1 MIFFDVFLA
10 ILQPKL
16 YIGRGLHEDVFSLL
30 KYTLFWIMLLISKLS
45 FSYYVEILPLVAP
58 TKIIMKMPISNYQ
71 WHEFFPNGNISNFAI
86 PLLLKMFLTVA
97 CAYYKFTFGT
107 AVVTHNIGV
116 VIAIWAPIVL
126 VYFMDAQ
133 IWYAIFSTIFGGIHG
148 AFSHLGEIRTL
159 GMLRSRFESVPSAFS
174 DRLMPSQNEDANEE
188 GPLMNEERQRK
199 NIDEGRQR
207 KNIANFSQVW
217 NEFITSMRWEDLI
230 SNRDRDLLLVPYL
243 SSPLSVVQWPPFLL
257 ASKIPIALD
266 MAKDFTGKADDDLFK
281 KIKSDDYMYSAVIE
295 CYQTLRDIID
305 GLLEDQA
312 DKKIVE
318 WICDEVDGSIDEKR
332 FLTKF
337 RMSGLPFLSERLEKF
352 LKLLLAAD
360 ENDDNSMRQ
369 IINVLQDIMEI
380 ITQDVMINGHEIL
393 EEAAHNIDPQN
404 VKKEQMFQKLKI
416 DQRDKG
422 WREKV
427 VRLHLLLTVKES
439 AINVPQNLDARR
451 RITFFA
457 NSLFMNMPR
466 APKVRDMLSFSVLT
480 PYYKEDVIYS
490 DEELNKENED
500 GISVLF
506 YLQKIYPDEWTNF
519 QERLEDPKNEI
530 PGKDRSELT
539 RQWVSYR
546 AQTLSRTVRGM
557 MYYRKAL
564 DLQCVLETAGDSEA
578 SKVAYGYVADFLGG
592 YQTSGLS
599 ENDEQAE
606 QAFLDRAQALA
617 DLKFTY
623 VVSCQIYGA
632 QKNSIE
638 ARDKSCYTNI
648 LKLMLTYPSLRVA
661 YIDTTEEQ
669 VNGRPQKTYF
679 SVLVK
684 GGDKWDEEIYRIKL
698 PGPPTDIGEGKP
710 ENQNHAIIFTRGEA
724 LQTIDMNQD
733 NYFEEAFKMRNV
745 LEEFLK
751 RRRGNRKPTILGLRE
766 HIFTG
771 SVSSLA
777 WFMSNQETSFV
788 TIGQRILANPLR
800 VRFHYGHPDIFDR
813 IFHITRGGISKASK
827 IINLSEDIFAGYNS
841 TMRGGFITHHE
852 YIQVG
857 KGRDVGMNQISLFEA
872 KVSNG
877 NGEQTL
883 SRDVYRLGRRFD
895 FFRMM
900 SFYFT
905 TIGFYFSS
913 MVTVLIVYVFL
924 YGRMYMV
931 MSGLENEIMENPAI
945 HENKAFEEALATQSV
960 FQLGLLLV
968 LPMVMEIGLEKGFRT
983 ALGDF
988 IIMQLQLASVFFT
1001 FQLGTKAHY
1010 YGRTILHGGSKY
1022 RATGRGFVVVHAKFS
1037 ENYRLYSRSHFVKGL
1052 ELLILLI
1059 VYGVYGESYRSS
1071 NLFWFITFSMW
1082 FLVASWL
1089 FAPFIFNP
1097 SSFDW
1102 QKTVDDWTEWK
1113 RWMGNRGG
1121 IGISPDKSWESWW
1134 DEEQEH
1140 LKYTVFRGRILEII
1154 LALRFL
1160 IYQYGIVYH
1169 LDIAHHSKSL
1179 LVYGLSWVVMVTV
1192 LLVLKMVSMGRRRF
1206 GTDFQLMFRILKA
1219 LLFLGFMSVMTV
1231 LFVVFGLTISDLF
1244 AAILA
1249 FLPTGWALL
1258 LADVQRARV
1267 LGINQGAWK
1276 SIRLHNGTN
1285 NLHAGS
1291 HFVMVPVCI
1300 RVPNT
1305 YPLQP
1310 SIQQR
1315 PADFQDPCRE
1325 EGQDCVS
1332 DRNLEISICIEAF
1345 SISNGTK
1352 NEFRGPSRSFSRAMM
1367 RMATRVLESPNE
1379 DESLDSIVV
1388 PPGLP
1393 SLARIFRVADEIEKD
1408 NPRVAYLCRFHGF
1421 EEAHKMDP
1429 TSSVRGFRQF
1439 KTLLLNKLEKSPN
1452 QAAGGRR
1459 KPKTNFVEVRT
1470 FWHLY
1475 RSFDR
1480 MWIFL
1485 ILAFQA
1491 MLIVA
1496 WSPSGSLTA
1505 FFDADVFRSVL
1516 SIFITYAFLN
1526 LLQATLDIILS
1537 WHCWKSLEFTQILR
1551 YLLKFAVAGVWAVVL
1566 PIGYSSSVQSPTG
1579 LLKFFNSWA
1588 RDWRNQSFYNYA
1600 VALYLLPNIMAAVL
1614 LFLPPLRRHL
1624 ERSNWRIVT
1633 LFMWWAQASMSKTNF
1648 LLPCFLCGGLRQA
1661 CLRQISCCLVI
1672 LPLVAPTKII
1682 MKIPISNYQ
1691 WHEFFP
1697 NGNISNFA
1705 IRLLLKTFLTVAC
1718 AYYKF
1723 TFGTAVVTHNI
1734 GVVIAIWAP
1743 IVLVYFMDAQIW
1755 YAIFSTIF
1763 GGIHGAFSHL
1773 GEIRTLG
1780 MLRSRFESVP
1790 SAFSDR
1796 LMPSPNEDANENEER
1811 QRKNIAN
1818 FSHVWNEFITS
1829 MREED
1834 LISNS
1839 FSKLLIISDQNKPYR
1854 DRDLLLIPYSS
1865 GDVSVVQWPHFLLA
1879 SKIPIALDMARYF
1892 KGKADDDLFRKIK
1905 SDNCMYSAVTEC
1917 YQTLRDIIYSLL
1929 EDEADKKIVEWICS
1943 EVDSSIQQKRFLTKF
1958 RMSGL
1963 LFLSE
1968 RLEKFLKLLL
1978 AEDENV
1984 DNSIRQM
1991 INVLQDI
1998 MEIITQDVMINGHEI
2013 LDAAQYFDSQT
2024 VKKEQRFQ
2032 KLKIDRIYNE
2042 SWREK
2047 VVRLHLLLTVK
2058 ESAINVPQ
2066 NLDARRRINFF
2077 ANSLFMNMPRAP
2089 KVRDMLSFSVLTP
2102 YYKEDVLYS
2111 DEELNKENEDGIS
2124 ILFYLQKIY
2133 PDEWTNFQER
2143 LEDPKYMFTRNNR
2156 SELTRQW
2163 VSYRAQTLSRTVRG
2177 MMYYRRAL
2185 DLQCVLETAGDS
2197 DFLGG
2202 YQTSGLS
2209 ENDEQADQAF
2219 LDRAQALADLKFT
2232 YKNSNEARDRS
2243 CYTNILKLML
2253 TYPSL
2258 RVAYIDTTDEQVNGK
2273 PQKTYFSVLVKG
2285 RDKWDEEIYRIK
2297 LPGPPTEIGEGR
2309 PENQNHAIIFTRGE
2323 ALQTIDMNQD
2333 NYFEEAFKM
2342 RNVLEEFLKHRR
2354 GNRKP
2359 TILGL
2364 RDHIFSGSI
2373 SSLAWFS
2380 SNQETSFVT
2389 IGQRTLAN
2397 LLRVR
2402 FHYGHADIFD
2412 RIFHITRGG
2421 ISKASKV
2428 INLSDDIFA
2437 GYNSTMRGGFITHHE
2452 YIQVGKGRDMGI
2464 NQLSLFEA
2472 KVSNGNGEQTLSRD
2486 VYRLG
2491 RQFDFFRMLSFY
2503 FTTIGFYFSSMVT
2516 VLVVY
2521 VFLYGRMYM
2530 VMSGLEN
2537 EIMENPAIH
2546 GNKAFEEAL
2555 AAQSV
2560 FQLGLLLVLPMVME
2574 IGLEKGFRTA
2584 LGDFV
2589 IMQLQL
2595 ASVFFTFQ
2603 LGTKAHYY
2611 GRTILH
2617 GASKYRATG
2626 RGFVVHHA
2634 KFSENYRLYS
2644 RSHFVKG
2651 LEVLILLIVYGVYGQ
2666 SYGSSNLFRF
2676 IIFSLWFLVASWLFA
2691 PFIFNPSSF
2700 DWQKIVDDWT
2710 EWNRWMGNHG
2720 RIGISS
2726 DKSWESWWN
2735 EEQEHLKYTGFRG
2748 RILEIIL
2755 AFRFLI
2761 YQYGIVYHLDIAH
2774 HSKSLRVY
2782 GLSWVVLVTVL
2793 LVLMIVS
2800 MGGRRFGTN
2809 FHLRF
2814 RILEALLFLGF
2825 MSAMTVLFVVCG
2837 LTISDL
2843 FAAIPAF
2850 LPTGWALLL
2859 AGVQLARIL
2868 GINQGAWKSVRLHN
2882 GTSNLHVDS
2891 HFVMVSVCITVP
2903 NTYPL
2908 QPSIQQR
2915 PADFQDSCRKER
2927 QDCFLDRNLKVSI
2940 YFEAFSIS
2948 KFISV
2953 IRI

>member
-1 MIFFDVFLA
+1 MASSSGTKNEYRGPSRSLSRAMTRMPTRVLELPNEDESLDSIVVPPGLPSIAPIFRVADEIEKDNPRVAYLCRFHGFEKAHKMDPTSSGRGVRQFKTLLLNKLEKDEIVTKHQLARSDPQEIVKYYHQFYEKNIKDGEYTKKPEEMAKNCQIATVLYDVLTTVVPQTQIDKQTLKMAEDVKKKREQYVNYNILPLYTVGVKPAIMELPEIKAALRALQNVNSLPTPKFHVKLSNPDDKSTVPTERIKPVNDILDWLSSIFGFQKGNVANQREHLLLLLANMDVRHRNLENFTELNSATVQQLSEKIFKNYRSWFNYLHRKTNIRFPPDYDRQQLELIYIALYLLIWGEASNIRFMPECLCYIFHQMAKEVYGILSSNAHPPTGEIYETTARDEESFLRDVVTPIYQVLYKEAKRNKNGKASHSRWRNYDDLNEYFWSDRCFRLGWPMDPKADFFRHSDGIQPTNKRPNQAAGGRRKPKTNFVEVRTFWHLYRSFDRMWIFLILAFQAMLIVAWSPSGSLTAFFDADVFRSVLSIFITYAFLNLLQATLDIILSWHCWKSLKFTQILRYLLKFAVAGVWAVVLPIGYSSSVQSPTGLLKFFSSWARDWRNQSFYNYAVALYLLPNILA
-10 ILQPKL
+10 AVLFFLPPLRRHLERSNWRIVTLFMWWAQPKL

-71 WHEFFPNGNISNFAI
+71 WHEFFPN
-86 PLLLKMFLTVA
+86 
-97 CAYYKFTFGT
+97 
-107 AVVTHNIGV
+107 VTHNIGV

-199 NIDEGRQR
+199 NIDEERQR

-281 KIKSDDYMYSAVIE
+281 KIKTDDYMYSAVIE

-312 DKKIVE
+312 DKMIVE
-318 WICDEVDGSIDEKR
+318 WICDEVDGSIDQKR
-332 FLTKF
+332 FLTNF

-352 LKLLLAAD
+352 LNLLLAAD

-393 EEAAHNIDPQN
+393 EAAYKIDPQN
-404 VKKEQMFQKLKI
+404 VKKEQKKEQMFQKLKI

-564 DLQCVLETAGDSEA
+564 DLQCVLETAGDS
-578 SKVAYGYVADFLGG
+578 DFLGG

-988 IIMQLQLASVFFT
+988 VIMQLQLASVFFT

-1258 LADVQRARV
+1258 LIGQACRPMFKGLGFWESIKELGRAYDYIMGLV
-1267 LGINQGAWK
+1267 I
-1276 SIRLHNGTN
+1276 
-1285 NLHAGS
+1285 
-1291 HFVMVPVCI
+1291 FMPV
-1300 RVPNT
+1300 
-1305 YPLQP
+1305 
-1310 SIQQR
+1310 
-1315 PADFQDPCRE
+1315 A
-1325 EGQDCVS
+1325 
-1332 DRNLEISICIEAF
+1332 
-1345 SISNGTK
+1345 
-1352 NEFRGPSRSFSRAMM
+1352 
-1367 RMATRVLESPNE
+1367 
-1379 DESLDSIVV
+1379 
-1388 PPGLP
+1388 
-1393 SLARIFRVADEIEKD
+1393 
-1408 NPRVAYLCRFHGF
+1408 
-1421 EEAHKMDP
+1421 
-1429 TSSVRGFRQF
+1429 
-1439 KTLLLNKLEKSPN
+1439 
-1452 QAAGGRR
+1452 
-1459 KPKTNFVEVRT
+1459 
-1470 FWHLY
+1470 
-1475 RSFDR
+1475 
-1480 MWIFL
+1480 
-1485 ILAFQA
+1485 
-1491 MLIVA
+1491 
-1496 WSPSGSLTA
+1496 
-1505 FFDADVFRSVL
+1505 
-1516 SIFITYAFLN
+1516 
-1526 LLQATLDIILS
+1526 ILS
-1537 WHCWKSLEFTQILR
+1537 WFPFVSEFQTRILFNQAFSR
-1551 YLLKFAVAGVWAVVL
+1551 
-1566 PIGYSSSVQSPTG
+1566 G
-1579 LLKFFNSWA
+1579 L
-1588 RDWRNQSFYNYA
+1588 
-1600 VALYLLPNIMAAVL
+1600 
-1614 LFLPPLRRHL
+1614 
-1624 ERSNWRIVT
+1624 
-1633 LFMWWAQASMSKTNF
+1633 
-1648 LLPCFLCGGLRQA
+1648 
-1661 CLRQISCCLVI
+1661 QISRI
-1672 LPLVAPTKII
+1672 LAGRKD
-1682 MKIPISNYQ
+1682 
-1691 WHEFFP
+1691 
-1697 NGNISNFA
+1697 
-1705 IRLLLKTFLTVAC
+1705 KTA
-1718 AYYKF
+1718 
-1723 TFGTAVVTHNI
+1723 
-1734 GVVIAIWAP
+1734 
-1743 IVLVYFMDAQIW
+1743 
-1755 YAIFSTIF
+1755 
-1763 GGIHGAFSHL
+1763 
-1773 GEIRTLG
+1773 
-1780 MLRSRFESVP
+1780 
-1790 SAFSDR
+1790 
-1796 LMPSPNEDANENEER
+1796 
-1811 QRKNIAN
+1811 
-1818 FSHVWNEFITS
+1818 
-1829 MREED
+1829 
-1834 LISNS
+1834 
-1839 FSKLLIISDQNKPYR
+1839 
-1854 DRDLLLIPYSS
+1854 
-1865 GDVSVVQWPHFLLA
+1865 
-1879 SKIPIALDMARYF
+1879 
-1892 KGKADDDLFRKIK
+1892 
-1905 SDNCMYSAVTEC
+1905 
-1917 YQTLRDIIYSLL
+1917 
-1929 EDEADKKIVEWICS
+1929 
-1943 EVDSSIQQKRFLTKF
+1943 
-1958 RMSGL
+1958 
-1963 LFLSE
+1963 
-1968 RLEKFLKLLL
+1968 
-1978 AEDENV
+1978 
-1984 DNSIRQM
+1984 
-1991 INVLQDI
+1991 
-1998 MEIITQDVMINGHEI
+1998 
-2013 LDAAQYFDSQT
+2013 
-2024 VKKEQRFQ
+2024 
-2032 KLKIDRIYNE
+2032 
-2042 SWREK
+2042 
-2047 VVRLHLLLTVK
+2047 
-2058 ESAINVPQ
+2058 
-2066 NLDARRRINFF
+2066 
-2077 ANSLFMNMPRAP
+2077 
-2089 KVRDMLSFSVLTP
+2089 
-2102 YYKEDVLYS
+2102 
-2111 DEELNKENEDGIS
+2111 
-2124 ILFYLQKIY
+2124 
-2133 PDEWTNFQER
+2133 
-2143 LEDPKYMFTRNNR
+2143 
-2156 SELTRQW
+2156 
-2163 VSYRAQTLSRTVRG
+2163 SRT
-2177 MMYYRRAL
+2177 
-2185 DLQCVLETAGDS
+2185 ET
-2197 DFLGG
+2197 
-2202 YQTSGLS
+2202 
-2209 ENDEQADQAF
+2209 
-2219 LDRAQALADLKFT
+2219 
-2232 YKNSNEARDRS
+2232 
-2243 CYTNILKLML
+2243 
-2253 TYPSL
+2253 
-2258 RVAYIDTTDEQVNGK
+2258 
-2273 PQKTYFSVLVKG
+2273 
-2285 RDKWDEEIYRIK
+2285 
-2297 LPGPPTEIGEGR
+2297 
-2309 PENQNHAIIFTRGE
+2309 
-2323 ALQTIDMNQD
+2323 
-2333 NYFEEAFKM
+2333 
-2342 RNVLEEFLKHRR
+2342 
-2354 GNRKP
+2354 
-2359 TILGL
+2359 
-2364 RDHIFSGSI
+2364 
-2373 SSLAWFS
+2373 
-2380 SNQETSFVT
+2380 
-2389 IGQRTLAN
+2389 
-2397 LLRVR
+2397 
-2402 FHYGHADIFD
+2402 
-2412 RIFHITRGG
+2412 
-2421 ISKASKV
+2421 
-2428 INLSDDIFA
+2428 
-2437 GYNSTMRGGFITHHE
+2437 
-2452 YIQVGKGRDMGI
+2452 
-2464 NQLSLFEA
+2464 
-2472 KVSNGNGEQTLSRD
+2472 
-2486 VYRLG
+2486 
-2491 RQFDFFRMLSFY
+2491 
-2503 FTTIGFYFSSMVT
+2503 
-2516 VLVVY
+2516 
-2521 VFLYGRMYM
+2521 
-2530 VMSGLEN
+2530 
-2537 EIMENPAIH
+2537 
-2546 GNKAFEEAL
+2546 
-2555 AAQSV
+2555 
-2560 FQLGLLLVLPMVME
+2560 
-2574 IGLEKGFRTA
+2574 
-2584 LGDFV
+2584 
-2589 IMQLQL
+2589 
-2595 ASVFFTFQ
+2595 
-2603 LGTKAHYY
+2603 
-2611 GRTILH
+2611 
-2617 GASKYRATG
+2617 
-2626 RGFVVHHA
+2626 
-2634 KFSENYRLYS
+2634 
-2644 RSHFVKG
+2644 
-2651 LEVLILLIVYGVYGQ
+2651 
-2666 SYGSSNLFRF
+2666 
-2676 IIFSLWFLVASWLFA
+2676 
-2691 PFIFNPSSF
+2691 
-2700 DWQKIVDDWT
+2700 
-2710 EWNRWMGNHG
+2710 
-2720 RIGISS
+2720 
-2726 DKSWESWWN
+2726 
-2735 EEQEHLKYTGFRG
+2735 
-2748 RILEIIL
+2748 
-2755 AFRFLI
+2755 
-2761 YQYGIVYHLDIAH
+2761 
-2774 HSKSLRVY
+2774 
-2782 GLSWVVLVTVL
+2782 
-2793 LVLMIVS
+2793 
-2800 MGGRRFGTN
+2800 
-2809 FHLRF
+2809 
-2814 RILEALLFLGF
+2814 
-2825 MSAMTVLFVVCG
+2825 
-2837 LTISDL
+2837 
-2843 FAAIPAF
+2843 
-2850 LPTGWALLL
+2850 
-2859 AGVQLARIL
+2859 
-2868 GINQGAWKSVRLHN
+2868 
-2882 GTSNLHVDS
+2882 
-2891 HFVMVSVCITVP
+2891 
-2903 NTYPL
+2903 
-2908 QPSIQQR
+2908 
-2915 PADFQDSCRKER
+2915 
-2927 QDCFLDRNLKVSI
+2927 
-2940 YFEAFSIS
+2940 
-2948 KFISV
+2948 
-2953 IRI
+2953 